1 MAVRDMRQMLRHAF
15 ALAALLLA
23 SGAASAA
30 SETGLKP
37 FVANYSITWHG
48 MSAGTTQVKLE
59 RLPDGRWSYS
69 SQSTARGLFRL
80 AVPAELSSRSVFRIV
95 DGKVLPET
103 FVAQDGEK
111 NDDKDQNIVFDWST
125 GRARGVAEKKTVDLP
140 IQPGVLDTLS
150 VQVALMHALLG
161 GRTPDRF
168 VLLDKDRVKEYL
180 YSTQGKERVQ
190 TDVGTHDSVIFRS
203 SRPTSKNGTYFWCA
217 PELGYL
223 PLKVERR
230 EGKDVQWSMRLR
242 SVER

>member
-1 MAVRDMRQMLRHAF
+1 MVRSSFAV
-15 ALAALLLA
+15 AALLLA
-23 SGAASAA
+23 SGNALAASG
-30 SETGLKP
+30 SETRLKP

-48 MSAGTTQVKLE
+48 MNAGTTQVKLE
-59 RLPDGRWSYS
+59 RLADGRWSYS

-80 AVPAELSSRSVFRIV
+80 AVPAELGSRSVFRIV
-95 DGKVLPET
+95 DGKVIPET
-103 FVAQDGEK
+103 FVAQDGAK
-111 NDDKDQNIVFDWST
+111 DDDKDQNITFDWAA
-125 GRARGVAEKKTVDLP
+125 GRVRGVAEKKKVDLP
-140 IQPGVLDTLS
+140 TQPGLLDSLS
-150 VQVALMHALLG
+150 VQTALMHALLE

-168 VLLDKDRVKEYL
+168 VLLDKDRIKEYL
-180 YSTQGKERVQ
+180 YSAQGKERVQ
-190 TDVGTHDSVIFRS
+190 TDVGTHDAVIFRS

>member
-1 MAVRDMRQMLRHAF
+1 MLRSAF
-15 ALAALLLA
+15 AVAALLLA
-23 SGAASAA
+23 SGAAFAA
-30 SETGLKP
+30 GDTGLKP

-59 RLPDGRWSYS
+59 RLADGRWSYS

-95 DGKVLPET
+95 DDKVLPET
-103 FVAQDGEK
+103 FVTWDGAK
-111 NDDKDQNIVFDWST
+111 DDEKDQNIVFDWST
-125 GRARGVAEKKTVDLP
+125 GRARGVAEKKKVDLP

-180 YSTQGKERVQ
+180 YTTQGRERVQ

-230 EGKDVQWSMRLR
+230 EGKEVQWSMRLR